1 MALQN
6 TIPLD
11 LKNAAQSVVEAI
23 DLPDAFVAGLETAEE
38 IVEEVVEKVASSA
51 RQAVGSG
58 GATSKASHR
67 GGSHRWRLLIAVVGV
82 SLIAIAIW
90 RAAGAGKGV
99 RLTGRESDHGRDPL
113 EASEQATP

>member
-6 TIPLD
+6 TIPPE
-11 LKNAAQSVVEAI
+11 LKDAAQSVVEAI

-38 IVEEVVEKVASSA
+38 LVEEVVEKLASSA

-58 GATSKASHR
+58 AATSRASHR
-67 GGSHRWRLLIAVVGV
+67 GGSHRWGLLIAVVGV
-82 SLIAIAIW
+82 IAVAIAIW

-99 RLTGRESDHGRDPL
+99 RGVRLTGRESEHGSDLL
-113 EASEQATP
+113 EASE